1 MHELLRKYLLA
12 LLLLMGYAA
21 YGQPFKT
28 IHELQ
33 GSGPQSPFLGQN
45 ITADSMVVTAVG
57 TGFAFAQTFPGR
69 EDDNPVTSEGIMLFD
84 LPTGN
89 LNVGDLVRVSGL
101 VREIDEL
108 TAISGPGLQLTL
120 IATGQTLPP
129 ALPLGPN
136 FPSPVYMPTSDLER
150 AEAMRVSYAATVGGP
165 SNGFEAY
172 VYLTPDRPFREPGV
186 EAPGPAALPS
196 WDGNPEL
203 IRFDPDLLGAVNNRF
218 LSAGDLVS
226 GTAILL
232 DTDRDEYRLAP
243 VGSYAFTPNPDLVR
257 AVRAREDFEV
267 TVGSINTLFF
277 ETEDETFPAR
287 LRKLANYIENQML
300 LPDIL
305 AIQEIGGAAEL
316 NMLANRLRQQN
327 PAADYRTYFGEG
339 IGDLS
344 TAFLVAE
351 RLGGTPIVQQ
361 LGTNQTLS
369 IGGILHDRPPLLLT
383 LTLPDSV
390 GTVLKVMNL
399 HLRSL
404 GGVEGSSSNFVR
416 TKRFEQSTS
425 VAQMVQER
433 INDNL
438 ILVGDFNA
446 FQFTDGYVDVVNQI
460 AGQPGLGA
468 ERPIVP
474 IVTQPLQIITA
485 ELPPEERYSFVFGGS
500 AQLLDQALAT
510 ELNGL
515 TVEELQFVRG
525 NADAAEAFMANEFI
539 PQRVSD
545 HDGFVLYLG
554 VDALVSTHD
563 ELSSSPRYF
572 MPVNPLPAGTTL
584 PYSGLPHGSRA
595 VLYDILGRTVSSRLL
610 DAGDGTYTPPIT
622 RSGWYTLVV
631 TYPGGG
637 EVVRFFAR

>member
-1 MHELLRKYLLA
+1 MLA
-12 LLLLMGYAA
+12 LLLLSTYAV

-33 GSGPQSPFLGQN
+33 GSGAQSPFLGQN
-45 ITADSMVVTAVG
+45 VTADSMVVTAVG

-108 TAISGPGLQLTL
+108 TALSGPDLQLTL
-120 IATGQTLPP
+120 LATGQPLPP
-129 ALPLGPN
+129 ATALGPD
-136 FPSPVYMPTSDLER
+136 FPSPLYTPFPDLER
-150 AEAMRVSYAATVGGP
+150 VEAMRVSFDAAVGGP

-172 VYLTPDRPFREPGV
+172 VYLTPDRPFREPGIEV
-186 EAPGPAALPS
+186 PGPAALPT

-218 LSAGDLVS
+218 LSAGDVVS

-243 VGSYAFTPNPDLVR
+243 VGSYSFTPNPDLVR
-257 AVRAREDFEV
+257 AARQRLDFEV
-267 TVGSINTLFF
+267 TVGSINVLFF
-277 ETEDETFPAR
+277 ETEDENYPAR
-287 LRKLANYIENQML
+287 LRKLADYIEDQMQ
-300 LPDIL
+300 LPDIV
-305 AIQEIGGAAEL
+305 AIQEIGGATEL
-316 NMLANRLRQQN
+316 TALANRLRQQN

-344 TAFLVAE
+344 TAFLVAQ
-351 RLGGTPIVQQ
+351 RLGGTPTVQQ

-390 GTVLKVMNL
+390 GTVLNVMNL

-404 GGVEGSSSNFVR
+404 GGVEGSSANFVR
-416 TKRFEQSTS
+416 TKRYEQSIS
-425 VAQMVQER
+425 VAEMVQER
-433 INDNL
+433 IDDNL
-438 ILVGDFNA
+438 VLVGDFNA

-460 AGQPGLGA
+460 AGLPGLGA
-468 ERPIVP
+468 QRPVVP
-474 IVTQPLQIITA
+474 IVSPPLRIITA

-510 ELNGL
+510 QLSGL
-515 TVEELQFVRG
+515 TIEELQFVRG

-554 VDALVSTHD
+554 VDGLVSARD

-572 MPVNPLPAGTTL
+572 TPVNPLPTGTAL
-584 PYSGLPHGSRA
+584 PYSGLPRGSRA
-595 VLYDILGRTVSSRLL
+595 VLYDILGRAVSSKSL
-610 DAGDGTYTPPIT
+610 DAGDGSYAPPIT
-622 RSGWYTLVV
+622 RAGWYTLVV